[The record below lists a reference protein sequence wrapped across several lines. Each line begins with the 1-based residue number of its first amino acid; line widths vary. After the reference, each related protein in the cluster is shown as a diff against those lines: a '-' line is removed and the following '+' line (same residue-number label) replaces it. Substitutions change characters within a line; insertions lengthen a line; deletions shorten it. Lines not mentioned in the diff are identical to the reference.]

1 MGFANRSGDIM
12 SDTDWTK
19 VFAQHMGTK
28 IPEGYET
35 TSQIAAKCQ
44 ETVALAY
51 NRLKKLHENGVVDKI
66 KVTHNGIA
74 QSAWKVKG

>member
-1 MGFANRSGDIM
+1 M

-44 ETVALAY
+44 ETMPVAY
-51 NRLKKLHENGVVDKI
+51 NRLQSLFRKGVVDKI
-66 KVTHNGIA
+66 RVTHKGVA
-74 QSAWKVKG
+74 QSAWKIKK

>member
-1 MGFANRSGDIM
+1 M

-19 VFAQHMGTK
+19 VFAQHMGTE

-35 TSQIAAKCQ
+35 TSQIAAKCKQ
-44 ETVALAY
+44 TATLAY
-51 NRLKKLHENGVVDKI
+51 NRLRILHEKGVVDKI

-74 QSAWKVKG
+74 QSAWKIKE